1 MTTKSLALVGSRF
14 REQRELHVAE
24 WAAQLVCGY
33 RALRRLVDEGSIA
46 AEESISN
53 GVRMMQAARDM
64 PALPGHGAS
73 PPQ

>member
-33 RALRRLVDEGSIA
+33 RALRRMVERGIRSLRKSRSRTVCA
-46 AEESISN
+46 
-53 GVRMMQAARDM
+53 
-64 PALPGHGAS
+64 
-73 PPQ
+73 